1 MALFDDR
8 STREADELSGSD
20 VATRALSVAVVE
32 NDFVEAVYRKLLED
46 LEAALKGVGASEET
60 GR

>member
-8 STREADELSGSD
+8 SAREADELSGSD

-32 NDFVEAVYRKLLED
+32 NDFVEAVYRKL
-46 LEAALKGVGASEET
+46 AAV
-60 GR
+60 